1 MFKLSHFLPGI
12 AFSALWG
19 AGVVQADELAPPSLQ
34 ATSQGKFKEERM
46 PRVGSKWFNCPD
58 KWFLKGVLAA
68 MYAGIG
74 AGLGSLI
81 GGVIYQHFGAKAM
94 FYTVIAVTSFSL
106 EIYLEANTQ
115 YGLRSCFKAAS
126 CIVHGMWQWIEYKRG
141 RGRVVPRWRA
151 GTGAIRLD
159 DEE

>member
-1 MFKLSHFLPGI
+1 MGLFPLVF
-12 AFSALWG
+12 FF
-19 AGVVQADELAPPSLQ
+19 Q
-34 ATSQGKFKEERM
+34 
-46 PRVGSKWFNCPD
+46 
-58 KWFLKGVLAA
+58 GVLAA

-81 GGVIYQHFGAKAM
+81 GGVIYQNFGAKAM

-106 EIYLEANTQ
+106 ELYLEVNTP
-115 YGLRSCFKAAS
+115 YGLRSCFKALVRVA
-126 CIVHGMWQWIEYKRG
+126 HGIWQWIEYKRG

-151 GTGAIRLD
+151 GAIRLD